1 MDANAFQELQ
11 QQNQLLQQ
19 QLQALQQT
27 LQAVQA
33 QQQAAQ
39 VQQQA
44 PPPPAAQFALEPAQ
58 AHQAGLLNYV
68 DRNDIEL
75 HKNGSKAL
83 PGDAYD
89 GTKLQIWLG
98 KVETRARSL
107 GMENILTY
115 NGALLTRRYGEITKE
130 EVRNAAMMY
139 HAARGRDAQNASI
152 MFNFLSASIT
162 DTILAKVNTEPERYV
177 LQIPVPNQVN
187 QFTTV
192 NDGTCALKAIIDH
205 TYTNTLSCATAA
217 REALSSLDTYM
228 SKLPK
233 SDIEKMNQYVREKVN
248 ELAAANQTTSDLV
261 MNLFKG
267 YAKAKDKVFRQWLQ
281 RKKDDYITRREII
294 NPNGLELMEQVENY
308 YKDRVNTG
316 EWMKLDEDQE
326 TILALKAQLSNRD
339 GGKNN
344 KKRGKKGEKGD
355 RKRKGEDKEDKEN
368 YEKPAWKLQAPK
380 DKEKKTKDVDG
391 KTYHWCTGHKEWTI
405 HTSAECRI
413 NKNKDAKKDKDK
425 KAKRD
430 KKEEGSEKSEPK
442 GKKQLTLKVLQTI
455 ADHVQ
460 EGEDSESCYSP

>member
-1 MDANAFQELQ
+1 M
-11 QQNQLLQQ
+11 QQ
-19 QLQALQQT
+19 QLQVLQQT

-33 QQQAAQ
+33 QQAAPA
-39 VQQQA
+39 QQQA
-44 PPPPAAQFALEPAQ
+44 PPPPPAQFALEPAQ
-58 AHQAGLLNYV
+58 AHQAGLLNYA
-68 DRNDIEL
+68 DRNDIEI

-107 GMENILTY
+107 GMHNILTY

-130 EVRNAAMMY
+130 DIRNAAMLY

-152 MFNFLSASIT
+152 LFNFLSASIT
-162 DTILAKVNTEPERYV
+162 DAVLAKVNTEPERYV
-177 LQIPVPNQVN
+177 LQVPVPNPIN
-187 QFTTV
+187 QFVTV
-192 NDGTCALKAIIDH
+192 NDGTCLLKAIIDH
-205 TYTNTLSCATAA
+205 TYTNTLSCATSA

-228 SKLPK
+228 AKLPK

-267 YAKAKDKVFRQWLQ
+267 YGKAKDKVFRQWLQ

-294 NPNGLELMEQVENY
+294 NPNGLDLMEQVQNY

-339 GGKNN
+339 SGKGNN
-344 KKRGKKGEKGD
+344 KKKGKKGEKGD
-355 RKRKGEDKEDKEN
+355 KKRKGDKEDKES

-380 DKEKKTKDVDG
+380 DKAPKTKEVDG

-413 NKNKDAKKDKDK
+413 NKNKDAKKEK
-425 KAKRD
+425 KAK
-430 KKEEGSEKSEPK
+430 KEKTEGSEKSEK